1 MTVTISD
8 IEAARKR
15 IAGGIYHSPCPP
27 SEQISAVAG
36 CEVYCKLDYLQR
48 TGSFKERG
56 ALNALLLL
64 DPEQQKRGVI
74 AASAGNHAL
83 GLCYHGKRLGIPVT
97 VVMPRFAPIMKVANC
112 RRFGATV
119 EQFGENVGDA
129 KEHALAIGKAQGLRY
144 IHGYDDAEI
153 IAGQGTMGL
162 EILEQVPDIEAV
174 VVPIGGGGLIA
185 GVATAIKAK
194 NPAIQVIG
202 AEPTH
207 AACFSAAL
215 DAGKPVDIDL
225 KYTVADGLAVPRVGD
240 RAFEVARNVVDRV
253 VTVDERHIALAIL
266 RLVELEKSVVE
277 GAGATGLAAC
287 MAGLLPELSGKKVAL
302 PLCGGNI
309 DTNVL
314 GTILERGL
322 VVDGRLH
329 RFAARILNRPGGL
342 AKFTAILADEGASIN
357 ELAHDHAFSGEDLQT
372 VTVDFVIETQDSPHF
387 ERIKHRLAREGFPI
401 QQRPAS

>member
-1 MTVTISD
+1 MSVTLAD
-8 IEAARKR
+8 IEAARLR
-15 IAGGIYHSPCPP
+15 IASGIYYSPCPP

-56 ALNALLLL
+56 ALNSLLLL
-64 DPEQQKRGVI
+64 SAEQQQRGVI

-83 GLCYHGKRLGIPVT
+83 GLCYHGKRLGIPVS
-97 VVMPRFAPIMKVANC
+97 VVMPKFAPLMKVANC
-112 RRFGATV
+112 RRFGANV
-119 EQFGENVGDA
+119 ILSGDNVGEA
-129 KEHALAIGKAQGLRY
+129 REHALAIVEKEGLRY
-144 IHGYDDAEI
+144 IHGYDDDEI

-162 EILEQVPDIEAV
+162 EILEQVPDIDAV

-194 NPAIQVIG
+194 RPDILVIG
-202 AEPTH
+202 AEPVH

-215 DAGKPVDIDL
+215 TAGKPVDITL
-225 KYTVADGLAVPRVGD
+225 KYTVADGLAVPRVGGN
-240 RAFEVARNVVDRV
+240 AFEIARKVVDRV
-253 VTVDERHIALAIL
+253 VTVEEKSIALAIL
-266 RLVELEKSVVE
+266 RLIELEKSVVE

-287 MAGLLPELSGKKVAL
+287 MAGAIPEITGKRVAL

-309 DTNVL
+309 DTSVL

-329 RFAARILNRPGGL
+329 RFAVRILNRPGGL
-342 AKFTAILADEGASIN
+342 AKFTALLADEGASIQD
-357 ELAHDHAFSGEDLQT
+357 LAHDHAFSGDDLAT
-372 VTVDFVIETQDSPHF
+372 VTVDFVIETQDYEHF
-387 ERIKHRLAREGFPI
+387 ERVEQRLRKEGFAI
-401 QQRPAS
+401 TLRPGS